1 MPQIEAA
8 RKALRHAERRR
19 VINNRLRRQL
29 HDVVRTVVDAIN
41 SANKKTA
48 EKAFVEASS
57 VLDQA
62 AHKHIIHPNKAA
74 RKKSRLQKAISKLSA
89 K

>member
-41 SANKKTA
+41 NTNKKAA
-48 EKAFVEASS
+48 EKAFVDASS

-62 AHKHIIHPNKAA
+62 ASKHIIHPNKAA
-74 RKKSRLQKAISKLSA
+74 RKKSRLQKAITKLSA